1 MYRTNTDTD
10 TGGSR
15 KLTAQIKKEKVMRK
29 HNTDGS
35 IESLRYQLRR
45 DKEGGKWGQAL
56 HNSEQME
63 IKIY

>member
-1 MYRTNTDTD
+1 MKTDSSD
-10 TGGSR
+10 
-15 KLTAQIKKEKVMRK
+15 QKKKVMRK
-29 HNTDGS
+29 QNTDGT
-35 IESLRYQLRR
+35 IELLRYQLRR